1 MGIAENKGLVRSFYE
16 AGNRGDME
24 ACLALIDE
32 DIVWTNTGLTRFSGI
47 YRGKKEL
54 VEELLDPLFERLRS
68 GISSNVHL
76 LIAEDDRVVALT
88 SGSAETVDGRPYNN
102 QYCHVIRLRDGRFIE
117 VIEYLDTG
125 LVRTV
130 FGPKR

>member
-117 VIEYLDTG
+117 VIEYLDTE